1 MPAEGF
7 VTDVPVDK
15 VGVKTDKRTLDQRKL
30 DFTRRE
36 PLHRLAQVR

>member
-7 VTDVPVDK
+7 VTEDK
-15 VGVKTDKRTLDQRKL
+15 VGVRTDKRTLDQRKL